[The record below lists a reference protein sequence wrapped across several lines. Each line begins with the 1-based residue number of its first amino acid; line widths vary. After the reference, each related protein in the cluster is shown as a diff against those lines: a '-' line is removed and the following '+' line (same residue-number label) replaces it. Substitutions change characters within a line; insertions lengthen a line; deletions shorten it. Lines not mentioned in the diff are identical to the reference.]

1 MNEYCVCLEHIEQH
15 TGRELV
21 CPDGLYEFT
30 ELRYFADNMRHV
42 WCEGGRSALLVMADD
57 LGIPHHWYHASPG
70 NRLAHIDIPVR
81 QKHRVLNDPRVT
93 IISPRDMVRLMKEA
107 R

>member
-30 ELRYFADNMRHV
+30 EPKAP
-42 WCEGGRSALLVMADD
+42 EGWHG
-57 LGIPHHWYHASPG
+57 
-70 NRLAHIDIPVR
+70 VR
-81 QKHRVLNDPRVT
+81 WLPNVEPATTFVVHD
-93 IISPRDMVRLMKEA
+93 
-107 R
+107 